1 MQIPALI
8 SIQEESTAALTGGII
23 CLLTLA
29 AYCAFQVMYPELQK
43 RQVSLFLD
51 NETAML
57 GMAAVAQELARR

>member
-8 SIQEESTAALTGGII
+8 SIKEESTAALTGGII

-43 RQVSLFLD
+43 RQVGL
-51 NETAML
+51 
-57 GMAAVAQELARR
+57 VP